1 MASLSTTPSSPP
13 IDDPRRTSTPS
24 KFASFGPSKGGG
36 QTGNLLP
43 AKENHVNFQTP
54 SKKRSSSSPNGQQP
68 SPEERQ
74 GERKKRSK
82 SVFLQ
87 NNAAPNSPSTSV
99 CDSVTAA
106 AANSASSSS
115 SGVVLAKKDDVTNL
129 TGKDLSSVPTFQLQ
143 QPIKQTISS
152 DLGKNDVFL
161 RARKRLLL
169 SNSANAEDSADFN
182 IYDQQ
187 ELEESINKI
196 SIPYHQ
202 DQRQRKG
209 PRKKPYGGYFVISV
223 DGVVVLRLP
232 KASYCTLE
240 LIQTILPQYKHI
252 GTLYYTLKR
261 HANRNLLLHGAMTV
275 ELHEDDFI
283 FTTQVGWVGDAVA
296 AKSLV
301 MEQLAH
307 ARQLVESSH
316 WTPLPNH
323 IDLSNETTY
332 SSDLYPSFPSSPH
345 DLGGKRPS
353 FVARA
358 NNVIAVAQTI
368 NQADGNTHASKDTV
382 AVMLAAALADDE
394 HSAAAVVSLNV
405 DKMSSAAKLDFTT
418 KSGKKKKKNISGR
431 TTFWIGDL
439 SFKYYVYPKTEEN
452 RVAEDMELLRLV
464 VPALL
469 PDDDVTAELIVNIS
483 K

>member
-1 MASLSTTPSSPP
+1 MASLTTTPSSPP
-13 IDDPRRTSTPS
+13 IKSPGRTSTPS
-24 KFASFGPSKGGG
+24 KFASIDPLNGCG
-36 QTGNLLP
+36 QTDNLLST
-43 AKENHVNFQTP
+43 KENRGNFDSSATP
-54 SKKRSSSSPNGQQP
+54 SPKRQKP
-68 SPEERQ
+68 SPEESSPG
-74 GERKKRSK
+74 GEAK

-129 TGKDLSSVPTFQLQ
+129 TGKDLSSVPTSQLQ

-196 SIPYHQ
+196 SIPDHE
-202 DQRQRKG
+202 DQRQGKG
-209 PRKKPYGGYFVISV
+209 PRKKPYGGYFVILV
-223 DGVVVLRLP
+223 GGVAVLRLP
-232 KASYCTLE
+232 KFSYRTLE
-240 LIQTILPQYKHI
+240 CIQSILPQYKHI
-252 GTLYYTLKR
+252 GTLNHTLVR

-332 SSDLYPSFPSSPH
+332 SSEVYPSFPSSPH
-345 DLGGKRPS
+345 DLGKKSPS

-382 AVMLAAALADDE
+382 AVMLAAALADDA
-394 HSAAAVVSLNV
+394 HSAAAVVSLNF
-405 DKMSSAAKLDFTT
+405 DKMSYAAKLDFTT
-418 KSGKKKKKNISGR
+418 KSGKKKKKNISER
-431 TTFWIGDL
+431 ATFWIGDL
-439 SFKYYVYPKTEEN
+439 QINYYVYPETEED